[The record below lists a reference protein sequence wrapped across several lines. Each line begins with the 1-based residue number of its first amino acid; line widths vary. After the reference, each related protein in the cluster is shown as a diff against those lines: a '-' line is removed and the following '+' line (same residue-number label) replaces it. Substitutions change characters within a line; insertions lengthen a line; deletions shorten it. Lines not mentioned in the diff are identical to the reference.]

1 MACKTFFRSLAVLPI
16 FLLVQCAQDSKTFG
30 EDDLKGFTGSL
41 SGQVLSRKGSP
52 LSAVTVTVWGGAA
65 AAAKRSDAG
74 SAFSVASGWAG
85 FSGPVH
91 DMFRASAAAA
101 NKYAYRFMFSVVN
114 RLMPYDVPPD
124 SSVYGP

>member
-1 MACKTFFRSLAVLPI
+1 MEALRSVSSA
-16 FLLVQCAQDSKTFG
+16 
-30 EDDLKGFTGSL
+30 
-41 SGQVLSRKGSP
+41 
-52 LSAVTVTVWGGAA
+52 LSATLTEKAVSVARCRQPSGIFWDAVCPLRFVGRDGNGLGGCRCRGEA
-65 AAAKRSDAG
+65 SDAG
-74 SAFSVASGWAG
+74 SAFSVASGCAG

-91 DMFRASAAAA
+91 DMFKASAAAA

>member
-1 MACKTFFRSLAVLPI
+1 MAEALRSVSSALSATLTERRSPSRVAVSHP
-16 FLLVQCAQDSKTFG
+16 AS
-30 EDDLKGFTGSL
+30 
-41 SGQVLSRKGSP
+41 SGMLCVHSVS
-52 LSAVTVTVWGGAA
+52 SAVTVTVWGGAA

-74 SAFSVASGWAG
+74 SAFSVASGCAG